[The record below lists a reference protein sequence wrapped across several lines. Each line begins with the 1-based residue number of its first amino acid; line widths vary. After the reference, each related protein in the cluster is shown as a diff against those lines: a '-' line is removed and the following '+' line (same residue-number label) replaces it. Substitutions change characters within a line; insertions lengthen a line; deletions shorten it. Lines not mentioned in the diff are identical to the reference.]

1 MNRLEVSKSGIC
13 SAWPLL
19 WPVAFGYAI
28 EPVSVHMLLYRAAYV
43 FLTGPHV
50 MNDPWLRPAF
60 RSWKLKVRHHGL
72 QEQSD
77 VLWIETDK
85 YGPGLEH
92 DIDSVQIA
100 IT

>member
-1 MNRLEVSKSGIC
+1 
-13 SAWPLL
+13 L